1 MRKMMRAFRER
12 FSKYSMRTKLVLSF
26 SVTIVAVFVLVMVII
41 NYFIG
46 GSYRERLLHSATQ
59 SYDQAFSYLETNID
73 NMLYVSDLIYYNGD
87 LQRILTADSFT
98 GDRNDAEQ
106 YREFLTLDNVFSTI
120 ERNESIYL
128 ARIFI
133 PDEIK
138 YSNNFRHFYSLS
150 QLEARGDYEAFAQ
163 KSRSEMVYFTRPEDV
178 EVPGIFH
185 TVNMLS
191 LLRTIKSTDGSAK
204 TIAVEQVYMETAR
217 IQGVIDKSNITSHG
231 LVYLVNGRGEI
242 VSSSETGQELL
253 QNLREEQ
260 AFPANARYGD
270 WKTENVLAERY
281 LVNQRQ
287 LVNADW
293 TLVALIPESEI
304 DAQGRQILL
313 IILTLTLFAVIVIF
327 MISFLLA
334 KYYVK
339 RLNRLT
345 AMMEQVKTGETDIDF
360 EESSGD
366 EIGQLFQ
373 SFEYMTGELKNLM
386 EQQYRSGKAIKSAQL
401 RALQAQ
407 INPHFL
413 YNTLDLI
420 NWEAI
425 DHNAPEIAE
434 IAQNLARFYRI
445 SLNKGHQIVSIK
457 EEIEHVRAYV
467 QIENRHFDDAIH
479 LSVDIPEEI
488 LELACIN
495 IILQPFV
502 ENSIMHGIAKDTG
515 IQECSIHIKGELQ
528 DGDILL
534 RVSDDGLGME
544 EKQLEDILQHRSTG
558 THGYG
563 IRNIHSRIKLCYGED
578 YGLSF
583 QSEKG
588 KGTLVLIRIPAKTLE
603 QARFDIED

>member
-1 MRKMMRAFRER
+1 
-12 FSKYSMRTKLVLSF
+12 MRTKLVLSF

-46 GSYRERLLHSATQ
+46 GSYRERLVHSATQ
-59 SYDQAFSYLETNID
+59 SYDQAYSYLETSID

-87 LQRILTADSFT
+87 LQRILTSDSFT

-106 YREFLTLDNVFSTI
+106 YREFLMLDNVFSTI

-150 QLEARGDYEAFAQ
+150 HLEAREDYEAFAQ
-163 KSRSEMVYFTRPEDV
+163 KSLSEMVYFTKPEDV
-178 EVPGIFH
+178 EVPGIYH
-185 TVNMLS
+185 KVNMIS
-191 LLRTIKSTDGSAK
+191 LLRTVKSTDGSAK
-204 TIAVEQVYMETAR
+204 TIAVEQVYMETAQ

-231 LVYLVNGRGEI
+231 LVYLINGRGEI
-242 VSSSETGQELL
+242 ISSSETGQELL
-253 QNLREEQ
+253 QSLRQEN
-260 AFPANARYGD
+260 AFPAFTRYGD
-270 WKTENVLAERY
+270 WKTEEVLAERY

-293 TLVALIPESEI
+293 TLVAMIPESEI

-313 IILTLTLFAVIVIF
+313 IILTLTFFAVIVIF

-345 AMMEQVKTGETDIDF
+345 GMMEQVKKGETDIDF
-360 EESSGD
+360 EEPSGD

-373 SFEYMTGELKNLM
+373 SFEYMTNELQNLM

-425 DHNAPEIAE
+425 DHSAPEIAE
-434 IAQNLARFYRI
+434 IAQNLAQFYRI
-445 SLNKGHQIVSIK
+445 SLNKGRQIVSIQ
-457 EEIEHVRAYV
+457 EEIAHVSAYV

-479 LSVDIPEEI
+479 LTVDIPGDI
-488 LELACIN
+488 LQLACIN

-515 IQECSIHIKGELQ
+515 IQECNIRISAVLE
-528 DGDILL
+528 DGDILIT
-534 RVSDDGLGME
+534 VTDDGMGMD
-544 EKQLEDILQHRSTG
+544 EKQLEDILQHHSTG

-563 IRNIHSRIKLCYGED
+563 IKNIHSRIKLCYGEG

-583 QSEKG
+583 KSEKG
-588 KGTLVLIRIPAKTLE
+588 KGTSVQIRIPAKTLE
-603 QARFDIED
+603 QAQKEIEN